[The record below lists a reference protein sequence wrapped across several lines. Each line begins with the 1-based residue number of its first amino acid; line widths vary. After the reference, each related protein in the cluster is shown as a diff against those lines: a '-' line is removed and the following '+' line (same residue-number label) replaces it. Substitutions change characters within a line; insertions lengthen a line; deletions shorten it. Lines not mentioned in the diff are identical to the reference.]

1 MKKFEKTYIGKGKQV
16 ANLDI
21 VRISVKLEDLMK
33 LAHNYEGTLFVTF
46 EVARLQNEDNFG
58 HTHTAYVNKLVET
71 PDKPA
76 ETAKAPKKLGKTAKA
91 TAQAEE
97 NPDLPF

>member
-46 EVARLQNEDNFG
+46 EVARLQKEDNFG

-76 ETAKAPKKLGKTAKA
+76 ENAKAPKKTRKAAKELVP
-91 TAQAEE
+91 AEE